1 MSFTKT
7 STHFLPKNQ
16 LEFDPSTIN
25 TTSQDL
31 SVHAFDAS
39 GPSMSPVEFR
49 LATPPNSASRKRP
62 YASTT
67 TTPMNIGKPDLTYHQ
82 IRQQNMQQKI
92 QLSTNFVYYS
102 SPTSPQH
109 ASLPATAVIHGK
121 PSNLVFATHQNLPIG
136 HKIVTP
142 APDSRGSI
150 SPNPLQTPTS
160 PLDPVWSAGRLA
172 AETKPGHLM
181 NPNTPSSNPRTPEY
195 SSADET
201 VNHIKDTNAYAGYL
215 SRQKKECNVA
225 EAASIWSPDVEQAFM
240 EALRRIP
247 HVGRRKITVHGR
259 PCGRNELISEY
270 IEAKTGK
277 VRTRKQVSSH
287 IQVLKHLLKDDP
299 EFMEL
304 VNEAAPSHQAKLAVV
319 SPIFSKTPSS
329 KPQQKVRHYSQS
341 AQSSFVTPD
350 ENDRPTKKLRTCSAK
365 TARVVFDDSVPFMPV
380 NFSMSAGTQVY
391 SKLIRAQLEAPIKA
405 AQATKLLK
413 RFPTVSAMGS
423 RPIIYGKVLLDL
435 TANGGPLQSNLEFV
449 APSNGHSKARD
460 NQWDCITKV
469 YTLENEVLTLVE
481 PIRAQDNAVEGRESL
496 TLPFANDFWTAFMA
510 GIKREKAAAKEASRA
525 VAAMTMVQEVHCVGS
540 AYTGAKLGSETLHA
554 VLVWEFEVAADSFSA
569 RTVFRKVEATEEAP
583 APAVVLATTASQG
596 STRNAFP
603 ALHASTSTTSSTHQ
617 PPSLAPTSYSNL
629 DFAAFG
635 LGQQRQ
641 AFCSTPMPVSS
652 VPRDPTDGYMMVPDA
667 FDLARP
673 FSAFCESSVTLASA
687 PPMTSCGALGSAAAD
702 AGVNSAVIDSVW
714 RSSSTAATAAPTH
727 THHHHHH
734 HGLDLHT
741 ISSPSTAY
749 SNCPE
754 AAALSTALD
763 PLEELTTTY
772 DGTSSLAFFNVDH
785 HDGGSEGMS
794 ARESQEM
801 ERVSDVMLSGET
813 WNLSE
818 TTCGMRAASE
828 LSLSSDSSRDTTPSA
843 FHTFTD
849 TTDYFHGI
857 NPNDEYTL
865 H

>member
-1 MSFTKT
+1 M
-7 STHFLPKNQ
+7 
-16 LEFDPSTIN
+16 
-25 TTSQDL
+25 
-31 SVHAFDAS
+31 
-39 GPSMSPVEFR
+39 
-49 LATPPNSASRKRP
+49 
-62 YASTT
+62 
-67 TTPMNIGKPDLTYHQ
+67 
-82 IRQQNMQQKI
+82 
-92 QLSTNFVYYS
+92 
-102 SPTSPQH
+102 
-109 ASLPATAVIHGK
+109 
-121 PSNLVFATHQNLPIG
+121 
-136 HKIVTP
+136 
-142 APDSRGSI
+142 
-150 SPNPLQTPTS
+150 
-160 PLDPVWSAGRLA
+160 
-172 AETKPGHLM
+172 AEAKPGQLM

-195 SSADET
+195 TSADET

-304 VNEAAPSHQAKLAVV
+304 VNEAAPSHQSKLAVV
-319 SPIFSKTPSS
+319 SPIFSKTPST
-329 KPQQKVRHYSQS
+329 KLEQNVRHYSQS
-341 AQSSFVTPD
+341 AQGSFVAPD
-350 ENDRPTKKLRTCSAK
+350 ENDRPSKKLRTCSAK
-365 TARVVFDDSVPFMPV
+365 TTRVVFDDSVPFMPV
-380 NFSMSAGTQVY
+380 NFSMSAGAQVY

-405 AQATKLLK
+405 AQAAKLLK
-413 RFPTVSAMGS
+413 RFPTVATTGS
-423 RPIIYGKVLLDL
+423 PIIYGKVLLDL

-449 APSNGHSKARD
+449 APCNGKTRVH
-460 NQWDCITKV
+460 QWDCITKV

-481 PIRAQDNAVEGRESL
+481 PIRAQENAVQGRESL

-525 VAAMTMVQEVHCVGS
+525 VAAMTMVQEVHCLLGS
-540 AYTGAKLGSETLHA
+540 AYTDEKFGSETLYA
-554 VLVWEFEVAADSFSA
+554 VLVWEFEVAPDPFSA
-569 RTVFRKVEATEEAP
+569 RTVFRKVDITTEEAS
-583 APAVVLATTASQG
+583 VELGNSQERIP
-596 STRNAFP
+596 SRKAFS
-603 ALHASTSTTSSTHQ
+603 ALDAASTCTSS
-617 PPSLAPTSYSNL
+617 SYSDL

-673 FSAFCESSVTLASA
+673 FSAFCESSAAPQLSSA
-687 PPMTSCGALGSAAAD
+687 APLISSCGASGSAD
-702 AGVNSAVIDSVW
+702 GGVNCGGVLDSVW
-714 RSSSTAATAAPTH
+714 RPAAAAEALTH
-727 THHHHHH
+727 SHS
-734 HGLDLHT
+734 LDLHT
-741 ISSPSTAY
+741 ISSPTAAY
-749 SNCPE
+749 SNCP
-754 AAALSTALD
+754 AAETALSTALGPMD
-763 PLEELTTTY
+763 ELSAY

-785 HDGGSEGMS
+785 GGAGLS
-794 ARESQEM
+794 RESQEM

-813 WNLSE
+813 WTLSE
-818 TTCGMRAASE
+818 ACGMRAASE